1 MKNSTV
7 FLIVAI
13 CLGLSIIMLNVRLC
27 SISAE
32 LAELQTQMETQ
43 TEINEGLIAVDINL
57 AKRIND
63 ILGVLRTLVN
73 GL

>member
-1 MKNSTV
+1 MRNSLV
-7 FLIVAI
+7 LMICVI
-13 CLGLSIIMLNVRLC
+13 CLCASIVILNIRLC

-43 TEINEGLIAVDINL
+43 TEINDGLIAVDINL